1 MRFNKRYKLIG
12 FASLVLLVFLAVM
25 GCSKL
30 KEDPKATLTPE
41 AYFKTE
47 ADLDAAVAAIY
58 QGMVVDGG
66 YAFDFPLYSYF
77 GSDDLTADPN
87 LGKADQREFDQL
99 NGSSGNGSIAQH
111 VWLTPWAAIYQCN
124 NVTDNYQRVTG
135 DLATKNAA
143 AAQAYFVRAWSYF
156 VLVRTFGPVPVIIT
170 KVSADYRPPRDSV
183 VKVYAQMVSDLKT
196 AISLLPAYGGAV
208 QPSGKATQNAARS
221 LLAQVYLH
229 MATWPLNQ
237 TNNYA
242 LAAAEADSVIKSGQY
257 TLVPDY
263 GQVFTTNDNVESV
276 FALHFNVAGGN
287 PNRLFGDCSGAW
299 EEYGQDGNF
308 GWEEFYPEITYFKK
322 APVCK
327 RTNEEF
333 YTTLKLLQTDGTFK
347 LVPYSS
353 PLTRNQHPFYRK
365 FRAGLVNNGV
375 AEGIYETDS
384 TIISMNPSTNKTT
397 DVLRYPLVLLTYAE
411 ASDMASS
418 GPTAGGYAAINL
430 VRARAG
436 EPPLTGGLSQ
446 TAFRDSVVFERAYE
460 FGGEMGTR
468 WFDILRLQLLP
479 QVVAARSPLDN
490 PISPTNLAILQ
501 DKYYAPIPVNEMLK
515 NPQWTQNPGY

>member
-1 MRFNKRYKLIG
+1 MKIKKLTPI
-12 FASLVLLVFLAVM
+12 LLLATAFGL

-30 KEDPKATLTPE
+30 TEDPKATLTP
-41 AYFKTE
+41 ANYFRTQ

-87 LGKADQREFDQL
+87 LGKSDQREFDQL

-124 NVTDNYQRVTG
+124 NVTDNYQHVTG
-135 DLATKNAA
+135 DLSNINAA
-143 AAQAYFVRAWSYF
+143 AAQAFFIRAWSYF
-156 VLVRTFGPVPVIIT
+156 VLVRTFGPVPVITT
-170 KVSADYRPPRDSV
+170 KVSADYRPPRDSID
-183 VKVYAQMVSDLKT
+183 KVYAQIVDDLKT
-196 AISLLPAYGGAV
+196 CIALLPAYGGTN
-208 QPSGKATQNAARS
+208 QPSGKATQNGARS

-237 TNNYA
+237 TSLYA
-242 LAAAEADSVIKSGQY
+242 LAAAEADSVITSGQY

-263 GQVFTTNDNVESV
+263 GQVFTTNDNSESV

-299 EEYGQDGNF
+299 EEYGLDGNF
-308 GWEEFYPEITYFKK
+308 GWEEFYPEITYFNN

-333 YTTLKLLQTDGTFK
+333 YTTLKLLQSNGTFK
-347 LVPYSS
+347 LVPYYSN
-353 PLTRNQHPFYRK
+353 LTRNQHPFYRK
-365 FRAGLVNNGV
+365 FRAGLVTGGV

-397 DVLRYPLVLLTYAE
+397 DLIRYAQVLLTYAE
-411 ASDMASS
+411 ASAMATG
-418 GPTAGGYAAINL
+418 GPTSGGYAAVNL
-430 VRARAG
+430 VRQRAG
-436 EPPLTGGLSQ
+436 EPPLTAGLSQ
-446 TAFRDSVVFERAYE
+446 TAFRDSIVYERSYE
-460 FGGEMGTR
+460 FGAEMGVR
-468 WFDILRLQLLP
+468 WFDIQRLQLLP
-479 QVVAARSPLDN
+479 QIVSTRSTQDN
-490 PISPTNLAILQ
+490 PISPTNLSKIQ

>member
-1 MRFNKRYKLIG
+1 MNSKKLI
-12 FASLVLLVFLAVM
+12 LILLLAAAAGS

-30 KEDPKATLTPE
+30 SEDPKATLTP
-41 AYFKTE
+41 ANYFHTQ
-47 ADLDAAVAAIY
+47 ADLDAAVAAIF

-87 LGKADQREFDQL
+87 LGKSDQREFDQL

-124 NVTDNYQRVTG
+124 NVTDNYQRVSG
-135 DLATKNAA
+135 DKTTIDAA
-143 AAQAYFVRAWSYF
+143 AAQAFFIRAWSYF
-156 VLVRTFGPVPVIIT
+156 VLVRTFGPVPVITT
-170 KVSADYRPPRDSV
+170 KVSADYRPPRDSID
-183 VKVYAQMVSDLKT
+183 KVYMQIVSDLKT
-196 AISLLPAYGGAV
+196 AITLLPPYSGTT

-229 MATWPLNQ
+229 MATWPMDQ
-237 TNNYA
+237 DSYYA
-242 LAAAEADSVIKSGQY
+242 QAAAEADSVIRSTQY
-257 TLVPDY
+257 TLMPDY
-263 GQVFTTNDNVESV
+263 GQIFTTNDNSESV

-299 EEYGQDGNF
+299 EEYGLDGNF
-308 GWEEFYPEITYFKK
+308 GWEEFYPEITYFNN

-333 YTTLKLLQTDGTFK
+333 YTTLKLLQPDKTFK
-347 LVPYSS
+347 LVPYNS
-353 PLTRNQHPFYRK
+353 PMTRNQHPFYRK
-365 FRAGLVNNGV
+365 FRAGLVTGGV

-397 DVLRYPLVLLTYAE
+397 DLIRFAQVLLTYAE
-411 ASDMASS
+411 ASDMAS
-418 GPTAGGYAAINL
+418 GAPTPDGYAAINL
-430 VRARAG
+430 VRSRAG
-436 EPPLTGGLSQ
+436 EPPLTPGLPK
-446 TAFRDSVVFERAYE
+446 TAFRDSVVYERAYE
-460 FGGEMGTR
+460 FGAEMGIR
-468 WFDILRLQLLP
+468 WFDIQRLQLLP
-479 QVVAARSPLDN
+479 QIVSARSSLDN
-490 PISPTNLAILQ
+490 PISPGNLSKIQ